1 MRPWLTAA
9 GESARIVAERPDL
22 WLAGALA
29 WVTSVGWI
37 PFVVAVA
44 RPPSDAELTFLGA
57 RFVTSGAWPMNAVA
71 VGALLVAVVIAA
83 FAVVATAN
91 AVLIALLSRRRATVE
106 SVRRLFTTALAASVP
121 TAVLLVLLLVVAA
134 SIAPGSFN
142 APDGGGAVPRLLLR
156 LAPILLALGA
166 AIVVGA
172 AFAAT
177 AGRGRGLGDGP
188 RALLQLRRAGWTQVV
203 IGTSLGVAFLGLAA
217 LLLGVLWA
225 PIRVR
230 LESGRIGIDVALL
243 LVGFVAIWLC
253 LVLAG
258 GALHAWSATTWSRL
272 LATGSRSFDS
282 GRM

>member
-29 WVTSVGWI
+29 WVASVGWI
-37 PFVVAVA
+37 PLIVAVA

-57 RFVTSGAWPMNAVA
+57 RFVTSGAWPLNAVI
-71 VGALLVAVVIAA
+71 VGLLVVVVVLAA

-91 AVLIALLSRRRATVE
+91 AVLIAMLSGRGATLGR
-106 SVRRLFTTALAASVP
+106 VRRFFTSALAASVP
-121 TAVLLVLLLVVAA
+121 TAVLLVLLVVAA
-134 SIAPGSFN
+134 ASVAPGAFN
-142 APDGGGAVPRLLLR
+142 APGGGGGLVRLLMR
-156 LAPILLALGA
+156 LAPILLALGVA
-166 AIVVGA
+166 VVVGA
-172 AFAAT
+172 AVAAS
-177 AGRGRGLGDGP
+177 AGRGHGRGDGP
-188 RALLQLRRAGWTQVV
+188 RTLLRLRRAGWTQVV
-203 IGTSLGVAFLGLAA
+203 IGTCLSVAFLGMAA

-230 LESGRIGIDVALL
+230 LESGRIGIDAGLL

-272 LATGSRSFDS
+272 LATGSRSIDS